1 MDFFLTFSLFE
12 YYRFCLV
19 YFFLIMSSST
29 PTMIRAISLILIT
42 LMSLSGLSGTLFAYS
57 TNTRY
62 SQKATK
68 FVDSY
73 VERMQR
79 GGYSTAEITD
89 ALIALRSNYIKRQKS
104 QLYSGSAL
112 SEIDAIIEE
121 LDTAI
126 AGVSEGNCW
135 TCGLYDPFNVYVPPR
150 NQYVLNPIYPTRP
163 TYPTYS
169 YTAYTPLN
177 PYQNTYQNT
186 ISVANTVLSIDTSY
200 TTQARTDLT
209 LPSVNRDYDMY
220 TFILQSGGYA
230 TSQPTPDRFISSSIV
245 RRLNT
250 AQNHTIAVSFG
261 TEYSYDRVRSI
272 RTLAENSIRNSFSN
286 ATLASNYS
294 DGYSSPTSD
303 EFARQSTSNGSTRSY
318 RTYRL
323 YVARDNSN
331 AFLVDYLETGSVN
344 TSNYGYGNNYNYNSN
359 YNSGYGSYSST
370 ISGINTDSFGDY
382 GLYFTHSYRMS
393 NGSKRYKMYTY
404 IPSAGSSVS
413 NIYSNLGISSRTSYS
428 MGTNRTQYVNG
439 QYTNTSINGYTVN
452 YASIN
457 AIESLFQSYGYSS
470 SVTPPGS
477 NSQIYFS
484 PLVGNS
490 LSYSRL

>member
-1 MDFFLTFSLFE
+1 MLTLIQRCIISILLGFFSFSIVLPGVAA
-12 YYRFCLV
+12 YT
-19 YFFLIMSSST
+19 SS
-29 PTMIRAISLILIT
+29 
-42 LMSLSGLSGTLFAYS
+42 
-57 TNTRY
+57 TRY

-121 LDTAI
+121 LDSAI
-126 AGVSEGNCW
+126 AGVSEGNCG
-135 TCGLYDPFNVYVPPR
+135 TCDLYDPFSVYIPLR
-150 NQYVLNPIYPTRP
+150 NQYVPNPIYPTRP
-163 TYPTYS
+163 TYPTYP
-169 YTAYTPLN
+169 YTPYTPSN
-177 PYQNTYQNT
+177 TYQNTYQNT
-186 ISVANTVLSIDTSY
+186 VSVANSVLSIDTSY

-230 TSQPTPDRFISSSIV
+230 TSQPTPDRFISSSII

-261 TEYSYDRVRSI
+261 TEYSYDRVRNI
-272 RTLAENSIRNSFSN
+272 RTLAENSIRNSLSMG
-286 ATLASNYS
+286 TLASNYS

-303 EFARQSTSNGSTRSY
+303 EFVRQSISNGSTRSY

-323 YVARDNSN
+323 YIARDNSN
-331 AFLVDYLETGSVN
+331 AFLVDYLETGTI
-344 TSNYGYGNNYNYNSN
+344 TSPYYGYGNGYNSN
-359 YNSGYGSYSST
+359 YNYGYGIYTST
-370 ISGINTDSFGDY
+370 ISGIDTDSFTDY
-382 GLYFTHSYRMS
+382 GSYFTHSYRMS
-393 NGSKRYKMYTY
+393 NGSKLYKMYTY
-404 IPSAGSSVS
+404 IPPAGSSVS
-413 NIYSNLGISSRTSYS
+413 NIYSNLGINSRTSYS

-439 QYTNTSINGYTVN
+439 QYTNTSLNGYVVN
-452 YASIN
+452 SGYIS
-457 AIESLFQSYGYSS
+457 AIESSFQSYGYSS
-470 SVTPPGS
+470 SVTLPGS
-477 NSQIYFS
+477 NSQINFS

-490 LSYSRL
+490 LSYSRLWDNSYRMYRLLVAEDGTDAYLTEYVQN